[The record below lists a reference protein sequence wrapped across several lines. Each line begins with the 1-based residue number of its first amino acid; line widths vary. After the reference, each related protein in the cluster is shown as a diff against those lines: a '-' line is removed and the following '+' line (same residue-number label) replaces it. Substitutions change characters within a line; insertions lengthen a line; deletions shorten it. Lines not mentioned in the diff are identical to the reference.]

1 VHGYERRVI
10 RGIGDKMKRRVIL
23 VLLLF
28 FWTIALNLQ
37 PSNAQRKNVNGPR
50 FKISGTGLEVSDYKK
65 LVVLTELDEHYDEK
79 IDTGKIGLTEAMI
92 RTECE
97 SRLKEAGLNPTSK
110 FSRPEYLSVNVKIRH
125 RSYYIL
131 VQFNRPVQYQV
142 EETQFM
148 KYGANI
154 WQKGLLGQHGYA
166 PEYILERLDSVLDDF
181 VGEYLKTNSIKTN
194 SK

>member
-1 VHGYERRVI
+1 MDTRGESLG
-10 RGIGDKMKRRVIL
+10 GIGDKMKKRVIL

-37 PSNAQRKNVNGPR
+37 PSNAQRKNVDSQR
-50 FKISGTGLEVSDYKK
+50 FKISRTGLEVSDYKK
-65 LVVLTELDEHYDEK
+65 LVVLTKLDEHFDEK
-79 IDTGKIGLTEAMI
+79 IDPGRIGLTEAMI
-92 RTECE
+92 RTQCE
-97 SRLKEAGLNPTSK
+97 SRLKEAGLNPTSE
-110 FSRPEYLSVNVKIRH
+110 FSRPEYLSVNVQIRH

-148 KYGANI
+148 KYGVNI

-166 PEYILERLDSVLDDF
+166 PEYVLERLDTVLGDF
-181 VGEYLKTNSIKTN
+181 VVEYLKINSTK
-194 SK
+194 